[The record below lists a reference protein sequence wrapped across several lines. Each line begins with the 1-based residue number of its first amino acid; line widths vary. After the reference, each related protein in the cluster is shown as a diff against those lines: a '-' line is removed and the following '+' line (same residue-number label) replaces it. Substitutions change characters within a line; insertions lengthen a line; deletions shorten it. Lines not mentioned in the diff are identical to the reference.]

1 MYERGIQ
8 VRQIEKIYL
17 EYKQDIYNYLLSITH
32 NPTLSEDLLSE
43 TFVKAIYSIG
53 NFKGNSSVKTWLFS
67 IARHLWMQNLRK
79 DKPSVEYNVLLEVS
93 VTESTRHR
101 LIAKQIAASVCELIK
116 TKDEQTQNIVSMRVY
131 GISYCEISAKIN
143 ISENSARVIDFR
155 TKKWLKSILKKEGL
169 I

>member
-1 MYERGIQ
+1 M
-8 VRQIEKIYL
+8 RQMEKLYL

-53 NFKGNSSVKTWLFS
+53 NFRGNSSIKTWLFS

-79 DKPSVEYNVLLEVS
+79 DKPTIEYNELLEVY
-93 VTESTRHR
+93 VTDSILDS
-101 LIAKQIAASVCELIK
+101 LIAKQISDRVCELLK
-116 TKDEQTQNIVSMRVY
+116 TKDEQTQNIVTMRVY
-131 GISYCEISAKIN
+131 GISYCEISEKIS